1 MYMINFQLVLAQR
14 TAAGLSF
21 IAFPFNPFFDTLRVE
36 LVLAKVQGSQ
46 LCPLFEIFK
55 TDAAWIRCGSL
66 LLKGF
71 CC

>member
-1 MYMINFQLVLAQR
+1 MINFQFVLAEW
-14 TAAGLSF
+14 TAARLSF

-36 LVLAKVQGSQ
+36 LMLAEVQGSQ

-66 LLKGF
+66 LLNRFFG
-71 CC
+71 